1 MEIDKICKRISNDL
15 GEDYE
20 TVKDIVMHQF
30 LFTIDVMKD
39 EEDYHDVLFNELFR
53 FTLKPRFKE
62 DKTKPYT
69 PK

>member
-1 MEIDKICKRISNDL
+1 
-15 GEDYE
+15 
-20 TVKDIVMHQF
+20 MHQF

>member
-1 MEIDKICKRISNDL
+1 MEIDKICKKIANDL

-20 TVKDIVMHQF
+20 LVRDIVMHQF

-39 EEDYHDVLFNELFR
+39 PEDYHDILYNELFR
-53 FTLKPRFKE
+53 FTLKPRFK
-62 DKTKPYT
+62 DNKTKEYT